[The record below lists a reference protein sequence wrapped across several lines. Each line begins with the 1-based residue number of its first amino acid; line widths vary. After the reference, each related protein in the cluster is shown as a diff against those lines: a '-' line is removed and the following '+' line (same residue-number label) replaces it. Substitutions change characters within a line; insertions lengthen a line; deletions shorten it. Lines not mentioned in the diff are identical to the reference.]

1 MMLVIEARPAWG
13 PVMVLEV
20 HNVHEDTR
28 MSTVIEIEVS
38 AAREALDAW
47 DWSLKPIKL
56 GDDIVIHQSGIV
68 ISRPGQSTI
77 ITERDEGA
85 DVLGETMTALAEA
98 IDQIN
103 QTKEVDR

>member
-38 AAREALDAW
+38 AAREALEAW
-47 DWSLKPIKL
+47 DWSLTPVRI
-56 GDDIVIHQSGIV
+56 GDDIVIHQSGV
-68 ISRPGQSTI
+68 IITRPGQSTI
-77 ITERDEGA
+77 ITERDEDA
-85 DVLGETMTALAEA
+85 DVIGETMEALAEA

-103 QTKEVDR
+103 QTKRADR

>member
-1 MMLVIEARPAWG
+1 MMLIIEARPAWG
-13 PVMVLEV
+13 PVMVIEI

-28 MSTVIEIEVS
+28 MSTVIEIEIS
-38 AAREALDAW
+38 AAREALDSW
-47 DWSLKPIKL
+47 DWSLKPIRL

-77 ITERDEGA
+77 ITERDENA
-85 DVLGETMTALAEA
+85 DVIGETMEALAEA

-103 QTKEVDR
+103 QAKGQN

>member
-1 MMLVIEARPAWG
+1 MMLVIEARPSWG

-28 MSTVIEIEVS
+28 MSTIVEIEVKD
-38 AAREALDAW
+38 ARKALETW
-47 DWSLKPIKL
+47 DMSLAPVRL
-56 GDDIVIHQSGIV
+56 GDDIVIHQSGVV

-77 ITERDEGA
+77 ITERDEDA
-85 DVLGETMTALAEA
+85 DVIGETMEALAEA

-103 QTKEVDR
+103 QAKESNS

>member
-1 MMLVIEARPAWG
+1 MMLIIEARPAWG
-13 PVMVLEV
+13 PVMVLEI

-28 MSTVIEIEVS
+28 MSTVIEIEIS
-38 AAREALDAW
+38 AAREALDSW
-47 DWSLKPIKL
+47 DWSLKPIRL

-77 ITERDEGA
+77 ITERDENA
-85 DVLGETMTALAEA
+85 DVIGETMEALAEA

-103 QTKEVDR
+103 QAKGQN

>member
-13 PVMVLEV
+13 TVMVLEI

-28 MSTVIEIEVS
+28 MSTVVEIEVS
-38 AAREALDAW
+38 AAREALNKW
-47 DWSLKPIKL
+47 DMSLAPVRI
-56 GDDIVIHQSGIV
+56 GEDIVIHQSGVV

-77 ITERDEGA
+77 ITERDEDA
-85 DVLGETMTALAEA
+85 DVIGETMEALAEA

-103 QTKEVDR
+103 QTKGTN